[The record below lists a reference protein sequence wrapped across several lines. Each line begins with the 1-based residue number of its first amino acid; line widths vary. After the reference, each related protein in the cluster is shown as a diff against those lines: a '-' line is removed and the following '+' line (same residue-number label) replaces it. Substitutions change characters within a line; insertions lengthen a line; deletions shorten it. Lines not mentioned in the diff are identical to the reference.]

1 MHATNGGEWTL
12 LAGEAHWELLLR
24 ARAVETQCYVIAAAQ
39 AGRHNAKRESYGH
52 SLIIDPWGRVA
63 GRLDDPLATGIAVA
77 EIDLQYLA
85 SVRERMPIRAHRLQG
100 RKCLGWN

>member
-1 MHATNGGEWTL
+1 LGI

-52 SLIIDPWGRVA
+52 SLIIDPWGRVVGA
-63 GRLDDPLATGIAVA
+63 LDDPAATGIAVA
-77 EIDLQYLA
+77 EIDMPYLA
-85 SVRERMPIRAHRLQG
+85 SVRARMPIRAHREQG
-100 RKCLGWN
+100 RACLGWE